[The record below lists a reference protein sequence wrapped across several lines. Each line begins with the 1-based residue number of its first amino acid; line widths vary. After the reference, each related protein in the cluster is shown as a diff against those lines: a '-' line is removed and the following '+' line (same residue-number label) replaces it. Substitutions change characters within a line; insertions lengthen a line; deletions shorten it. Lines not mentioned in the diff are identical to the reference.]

1 MHSSE
6 DYENCEPPL
15 PKRKEVGGNTEKVDE
30 KHEDSSDDSDG
41 YEHPISCK
49 KCPETGQFVCESCDS
64 SLCNTCV
71 GEHLSDR
78 SRDSHNVAYHRSFRK
93 KMQRVYVKK
102 AKDNSDEVPVVKCIV
117 DGWKM
122 SGKTSMIKAYID
134 GACPD
139 FKTIRPTTHEVHSI
153 NMKYQGRELC
163 VNLYDIPTC
172 EWYGDLRQLF
182 FKEMTYDVFILC
194 IPIDF
199 VNFETEAKHFL
210 KELHIYIR
218 DPPPVMLIATKID
231 LRENN
236 DKGVQRI
243 PGGRNKH
250 PSVADRPVVF
260 LQHGLLASATNWVT
274 NLANESFGFV
284 LADAGFDVWLGN
296 SRGNTYSRRHVRLSP
311 KEDAFWEW
319 SWDEMAKYDIPAV
332 IEYVLEKSGKQQLY
346 FIGHSQGTLQ
356 AFAAF
361 SQNAT
366 LSKKVKQFFAMGPV
380 ATIAYIESPIKYLSL
395 FTDELLF
402 ALLGRRDFL
411 PNDWIFKVLGSTLCK
426 EKITS
431 IICTNVIF
439 LLAGYD
445 TSNLNVTRLPVYI
458 SHAPAGTSMQ
468 DMVHFAQMSRSGR
481 FQAYDWG
488 SPQMNRVHYKQDTPP
503 VYNVSAMT
511 TPTVLYWA
519 DHDWLAD
526 PKDVA
531 TLREKIVNLKGS
543 FEIKSW
549 NHLDFIW
556 GVDAATVV
564 YKPIIELIV
573 KDLRN

>member
-1 MHSSE
+1 MESQRDSD
-6 DYENCEPPL
+6 DYERPL
-15 PKRKEVGGNTEKVDE
+15 SCGKCE
-30 KHEDSSDDSDG
+30 KHV
-41 YEHPISCK
+41 
-49 KCPETGQFVCESCDS
+49 QFVCEPCDS
-64 SLCNTCV
+64 SFCNTCV
-71 GEHLSDR
+71 GEHISNR
-78 SRDSHNVAYHRSFRK
+78 NSGSHDVTYHKTYREKLRK
-93 KMQRVYVKK
+93 MNKNKRKE
-102 AKDNSDEVPVVKCIV
+102 SVPVIKCVV
-117 DGWKM
+117 DGWQM
-122 SGKTSMIKAYID
+122 SGKTSMIQAYID
-134 GACPD
+134 GKCPK
-139 FKTIRPTTHEVHSI
+139 FESIHPTVHEIHTIDIQH
-153 NMKYQGRELC
+153 QGREVC
-163 VNLYDIPTC
+163 IHLYDIPTC
-172 EWYGDLRQLF
+172 EFYDGLRRVILQEL
-182 FKEMTYDVFILC
+182 TYDVILLC

-199 VNFETEAKHFL
+199 VNLERESKILL
-210 KELHIYIR
+210 KDLHNCIPV
-218 DPPPVMLIATKID
+218 PPPVIVIATKID
-231 LRENN
+231 LREKA
-236 DKGVQRI
+236 DVGVQRI
-243 PGGRNKH
+243 PHGKKKQ
-250 PSVADRPVVF
+250 SVVSGRPVVF

-296 SRGNTYSRRHVRLSP
+296 SRGNTYSRNHVKLSP
-311 KEDAFWEW
+311 KEDAFWAW

-332 IEYVLEKSGKQQLY
+332 IDYVLQKTGERQLY

-366 LSKKVKQFFAMGPV
+366 LAKKVKQFFAMGPV
-380 ATIAYIESPIKYLSL
+380 ATIAHIESPIKYMAI
-395 FTDELLF
+395 FTDELLYG
-402 ALLGRRDFL
+402 LLGRRDFL
-411 PNDWIFKVLGSTLCK
+411 PSDWIFKVLGSTICK

-445 TSNLNVTRLPVYI
+445 TSNLNVTRLPVYV

-488 SPQMNRVHYKQDTPP
+488 TPEKNKIHYHQATPP
-503 VYNVSAMT
+503 LYNVSTMA

-531 TLREKIVNLKGS
+531 ALQQKITNLKGS
-543 FEIKSW
+543 YELKSW

-556 GVDAATVV
+556 GVDAATLV
-564 YKPIIELIV
+564 YKPIINLIK
-573 KDLRN
+573 KDLKS